1 MTATSTLPETVDRH
15 VSPEPS
21 RIAAAFAAARAE
33 GRTALIPF
41 LTGGFPDMA
50 TVEATVPALVR
61 GGADLVEIGVPFSDP
76 LADGS
81 TVQRT
86 SQAALLNGTRFVDC
100 LDLVSRLRRDQR
112 LTVPMILMGYYN
124 PLLQYGLERAA
135 ADAAD
140 AGVDGF
146 IVPDLPAEESD
157 EFLAACRTHGRD
169 LIFLV
174 APTSTDARLAE
185 VGRRASGFVYCV
197 SITGV
202 TGARTD
208 LADDL
213 PEYLGRVRAASDLP
227 RAVGFGISTPDHV
240 ESVGRHAEGAVVASA
255 LLNHLADLAPADQP
269 AAAEAFVRS
278 LRR

>member
-1 MTATSTLPETVDRH
+1 MTATTTLPSAETH
-15 VSPEPS
+15 AVSPEPS
-21 RIAAAFAAARAE
+21 RIAAAFDAARVA
-33 GRTALIPF
+33 GRTALIPY

-50 TVEATVPALVR
+50 TVEAAVPALVR

-76 LADGS
+76 LADGT

-86 SQAALLNGTRFVDC
+86 SQAALAHGTRLADC
-100 LDLVSRLRRDQR
+100 IDLVGRLRRDHG
-112 LTVPMILMGYYN
+112 LTVPIVLMGYYN
-124 PLLQYGLERAA
+124 PILQYGLERAA
-135 ADAAD
+135 AHAASS
-140 AGVDGF
+140 GVDGF

-157 EFLAACRTHGRD
+157 DFLAACRTHGRD

-185 VGRRASGFVYCV
+185 VGRRASGFIYCV

-208 LADDL
+208 LAGDL
-213 PEYLGRVRAASDLP
+213 PGYLARVRAASDLP
-227 RAVGFGISTPDHV
+227 RAVGFGISTREHV
-240 ESVGRHAEGAVVASA
+240 ETVGRHAEGAVVASA
-255 LLNHLADLAPADQP
+255 LLNHLEALAPADHP

-278 LRR
+278 LRG